1 MSHRIKPPACAP
13 AHRCLN
19 KVVWLAILAA
29 FSWAP
34 ASADNRANPLLD
46 EHINASFRSAPFSVF
61 LATLLTDTGLD
72 IQIEKSI
79 DVKVTGDYSG
89 TVSEVLEGVIDSL
102 SLKVEIDP
110 TKVRVYEQLI
120 VTAPLVTSAA
130 EAERIAA
137 SNLAVASKPVLTK
150 PDIQLSLATRLPK
163 PRAVRK
169 PKPDEFVERLFLLK
183 NVDVSDKTLND
194 SHQTV
199 IPGAVTQLRKLIRSI
214 GAEDLTFQN
223 ESDQNV
229 SHGSVSIVT
238 LASMNAVMIRDRSS
252 KMALYRDLIDSIDS
266 SSLVGASKPFKKEGN
281 ESNPVWTAV
290 K

>member
-1 MSHRIKPPACAP
+1 M
-13 AHRCLN
+13 
-19 KVVWLAILAA
+19 WLAILAA